1 MNETAKSVIR
11 RMGDIRFATRYY
23 VGEGID
29 IGSGNDSLEKY
40 KNLFPLATSIRSWDH
55 SDGDAQ
61 MMKSIAD
68 NTFQFVN
75 SSHCLE
81 HLINPY
87 IGFGNWIRICKPD
100 GHIICTIPDED
111 LYEQGH
117 FPSIFNFD
125 HKKTFTINKKQ
136 SWNEHSINIFD
147 FLDFFSNQ
155 IQILKVELLDSGFIY
170 NTHTYDQTYQ
180 SISESAIEIIIR
192 KLNVTDMNRRGRL
205 PL

>member
-81 HLINPY
+81 HLP
-87 IGFGNWIRICKPD
+87 NWVTALDHWTTRLKKN
-100 GHIICTIPDED
+100 GIIF
-111 LYEQGH
+111 LYLPH
-117 FPSIFNFD
+117 
-125 HKKTFTINKKQ
+125 
-136 SWNEHSINIFD
+136 
-147 FLDFFSNQ
+147 
-155 IQILKVELLDSGFIY
+155 
-170 NTHTYDQTYQ
+170 YDQQYWRPWNNPKHVHILTFEHIHDYLQ
-180 SISESAIEIIIR
+180 NKNYVNILHGQKDLNHSFTVVAEKII
-192 KLNVTDMNRRGRL
+192 
-205 PL
+205 